1 MSPFAMSHLSF
12 WEVPP
17 ATNQTP
23 VAFFLSS
30 EERFSWCERLCVRKP
45 HKTLLSLSGGVVII
59 PLFTKHREMADEA
72 GFLFA
77 KPSMHIY
84 KNLCCFLEQKAV
96 VVQ

>member
-23 VAFFLSS
+23 VAFFSLLKSD
-30 EERFSWCERLCVRKP
+30 FPGVNVCVYVKP